1 MFWYRQPDFSVLNT
15 AIFWRKLKQKGFFHS
30 EPNLYI
36 GFSRALHLQSRAS
49 CYPSPSLNLFCLMK
63 FFVGTFSFLLLPY
76 SPPWRVVFQSFFHLS
91 GLFRQ
96 LKKKNMPFFLLATAI
111 PGKRK
116 NRLKKIVMLLNKRRE
131 FFYNIHLFA
140 QCCKTNLFQLTR
152 LALAVSP
159 YTRQRMFDISNF
171 PMTG

>member
-1 MFWYRQPDFSVLNT
+1 MSLVTP
-15 AIFWRKLKQKGFFHS
+15 
-30 EPNLYI
+30 PNSNGWNI
-36 GFSRALHLQSRAS
+36 
-49 CYPSPSLNLFCLMK
+49 PLMK

-76 SPPWRVVFQSFFHLS
+76 SPSWRVVFQSFFSSS

-96 LKKKNMPFFLLATAI
+96 LKKKNIPFFLLATAI

-131 FFYNIHLFA
+131 FFYNRNLFS
-140 QCCKTNLFQLTR
+140 QFCITNLYQLTR